1 MTALRGTRTRRA
13 VAAPAA
19 ALVVLAGLTS
29 CTPEVKGVTGLTVDA
44 HGRPH
49 AALAWCADRPPD
61 LVVLTSVAESASPGA
76 PTPERPY
83 WPRRKYDVP
92 RDATT
97 PALVPLEG
105 FPPGPVV
112 EAQAAFR
119 VSGATHDNSFRTEG
133 VDFRIAELAELRPDS
148 VLVTDFDDSGE
159 VLRTVPLDE
168 FTKMG
173 EKAC

>member
-1 MTALRGTRTRRA
+1 MATRRGTRTRRA
-13 VAAPAA
+13 VATPAA
-19 ALVVLAGLTS
+19 ALIVLAGLTA

-44 HGRPH
+44 RGRPH
-49 AALAWCADRPPD
+49 AVLAWCADRPPD
-61 LVVLTSVAESASPGA
+61 VVVLNSVAESAGA
-76 PTPERPY
+76 PMSERPY
-83 WPRRKYDVP
+83 RPRRKYDVP
-92 RDATT
+92 REAAA

-112 EAQAAFR
+112 DAQAAFQ

-133 VDFRIAELAELRPDS
+133 VDFRIAELAELRPGS

-159 VLRTVPLDE
+159 VVRTVPLDE
-168 FTKMG
+168 FTEMG